1 MNATLP
7 LRLTYNNSDIVFY
20 ILNSKPYAPEQD
32 ITVQLEGQAYK
43 LRKSMGRWLPN
54 DENFGDKGGLLSAIG
69 DSIALR
75 YRI

>member
-1 MNATLP
+1 MNTALP

-20 ILNSKPYAPEQD
+20 ILNDKPSVMEQD
-32 ITVQLEGQAYK
+32 ITVSVEGQAYK
-43 LRKSMGRWLPN
+43 LYKNMGRWESI
-54 DENFGDKGGLLSAIG
+54 DENTADRSLLAAIG

>member
-1 MNATLP
+1 MNTTLP

-20 ILNSKPYAPEQD
+20 ILSHKPSVMEQD
-32 ITVQLEGQAYK
+32 ITVQFEGQEYK
-43 LRKSMGRWLPN
+43 LFKNMGRWQPQ
-54 DENFGDKGGLLSAIG
+54 DTAIADISLLSAIG

>member
-1 MNATLP
+1 MNTTLP

-20 ILNSKPYAPEQD
+20 ILNNKPSVTQQGIE
-32 ITVQLEGQAYK
+32 VSFEGQTYK
-43 LRKSMGRWLPN
+43 LYKNMGRWEPQ
-54 DENFGDKGGLLSAIG
+54 DENLPDRNLLAAIG